1 MSFQSLLAIS
11 QRLNTSLESLAAI
24 SAELQLRKSG
34 TPADPRVR
42 ALLGDV
48 IENIEPGLLDGLS
61 EDQQGLALASINAF
75 FRQALDLIED
85 PGRAPG
91 WSFKDPVILQSY
103 GQMSRRVV
111 HAIDELAPLLPEFN
125 DTLRRPGAILDIGT
139 GVGWLAIEAARTW
152 PALRVVG
159 IDPWEPSLNLARQ
172 NLADT
177 GMASRIELRAQRLED
192 VPDRDAFTLA
202 WLAGPFLPP
211 QIIATALTTVRN
223 ALKPGGWL
231 VFGLFAS
238 PPDPLGQA
246 LTALKVVR
254 SGGHPWSNEDV
265 ESQMR
270 DAGFEGIKSF
280 TPPTLVRFTVGK
292 RPH

>member
-1 MSFQSLLAIS
+1 MRPHLFLNLYKSIAQLAFVTRKIRPPAGSL
-11 QRLNTSLESLAAI
+11 
-24 SAELQLRKSG
+24 G
-34 TPADPRVR
+34 
-42 ALLGDV
+42 
-48 IENIEPGLLDGLS
+48 
-61 EDQQGLALASINAF
+61 
-75 FRQALDLIED
+75 DLIE
-85 PGRAPG
+85 RAFVNTLVKIITDADRVDDRLRFQSG
-91 WSFKDPVILQSY
+91 LDGVLQFFST
-103 GQMSRRVV
+103 RRV
-111 HAIDELAPLLPEFN
+111 HAVTHTETRTRE
-125 DTLRRPGAILDIGT
+125 RRQL
-139 GVGWLAIEAARTW
+139 LAIEAARTW

-177 GMASRIELRAQRLED
+177 GMASRIELRAQRLQD
-192 VPDRDAFTLA
+192 IPDRDAFTLA

-211 QIIATALTTVRN
+211 QIIATALATVRN